1 MKSVQQITAVL
12 SVQLIDARRRRDA
25 DRERT
30 MLMKQRRNV
39 KQTEQRSFAEV
50 LASAMT
56 E

>member
-1 MKSVQQITAVL
+1 MEPVQQITAVL

-25 DRERT
+25 DQLM
-30 MLMKQRRNV
+30 MLKKRSNAKQN
-39 KQTEQRSFAEV
+39 EQRTFAEM